1 MNTLVNT
8 WSGDLFVLLGVHS
21 AANVENDFTL

>member
-8 WSGDLFVLLGVHS
+8 WSGDLFALLGVHS
-21 AANVENDFTL
+21 GANVQNDFTL